1 MLTKLYKSSEERV
14 EECYQIETSAPLS
27 PDQLRIVKLILAD
40 GFVIETVAEEARIQ
54 NGDQFVRTGPRLS
67 FETPDS
73 SNLVTQCHACG
84 ISQITR
90 IEKFFRHRYDDK
102 AEKDAI
108 VERLDRMTEC
118 EYPEPLITFDSGV
131 QPEPVWEVNMMD
143 GGPNA
148 LLEIDGLPFDAHDR
162 QRYYDYFVG
171 KLGRN
176 PTCVEIFD
184 LANADSD
191 HSRHHAFKGKIVID
205 GEEVPETLMDIV
217 RATWE
222 ANPDNSVIAF
232 HDNASAIKGFEC
244 WALVPENP
252 GKASRYVRKK
262 LTYHIL
268 FTAET
273 HNFPSGVAPYPG
285 AETGLGGW
293 IRDAVCAGR
302 GSLVLFALAGYC
314 TGRLNIPG
322 YPLPWEQDFA
332 DFEYPHNLASGLQVA
347 VRASDG
353 VSDYGNCFGVPAKGG
368 FFRSFGARLPW
379 DERVEFVKPIV
390 FVGGGGVIDSR
401 HIEKGEAVEGLRIVQ
416 NGGPAYNVGFG
427 GGAASSMHQGQ
438 NLVAL
443 DFDAVQRGD
452 PEMERKTYE
461 VGKACVEMGGDNPII
476 SAHDQGAGG
485 PGNVLKELVKKSGGK
500 VHVRRIKLG
509 DPTLSTLQ
517 IWVAEYQERFAYL
530 IHPEKMDIF
539 EAICRRE
546 NVNCENLG
554 EVTGDGK
561 FVVVDDNDGSTPV
574 NIDLDFV
581 LGDVPPKV
589 FEDERIIHDLKPV
602 AWPDDLTFESAL
614 LRVLTEPSV
623 ACKSWLVDKID
634 RHVLGRTVLQ
644 QGVGPLG
651 LPLADCSITALSPID
666 TVGSVSALGE
676 QPYKLLVDP
685 AAGAVMAVAEML
697 TNMVWTSITDL
708 RDIKCSAN
716 WMWAPKIKGE
726 RVAMYDAAVAVKNLM
741 IAISIAIDGGKD
753 SLSMATH
760 IVNETV
766 KSLRQLVISGSAPV
780 PDIRKYVT
788 PDIKRPGDSR
798 IVLVD
803 PSKGQ
808 ARLGGSAFA
817 HVYGGQIG
825 DESPNIEYAEAL
837 VKAFQLAQEF
847 IRKGLILSGH
857 DRSDGGLAVTLAE
870 MAFGGNCG
878 LSLQIEGKQ
887 STIQHMLAEEIGLVF
902 EVDPKHEDRVLS
914 LLHDAGVPAKVIG
927 ETTPH
932 DQIALKYNGKTE
944 LEMKMTDL
952 RWEWMKTSMHL
963 EAQQSKADNPMS
975 IAREK
980 YETLNAAEAPTYNIP
995 FDPNPTAPEIILRAN
1010 NYPTMVLRDEGT
1022 NGYEE
1027 MITAAELAGLDP
1039 VNVHMTDL
1047 LNRLANLDDFLF
1059 LIIPGGFSHKDVP
1072 QSGKGFAAKI
1082 RFNERVWEML
1092 QRFIERPNT
1101 LTAGICN
1108 GCQVNTLLGLVPWHG
1123 IEPAKQPRMI
1133 QNKSGMFESSWV
1145 HLRVNDSP
1153 SVLHQGMT
1161 DTVFGAWVA
1170 HGEGQF
1176 YFPDA
1181 EIFEQTVEQNLVTM
1195 QYVDH
1200 TGKPT
1205 QKYPLNP
1212 NGSLLAIAGLTTPD
1226 GRHTVCMPHPIDRS
1240 FYSWQCPW
1248 LPDEFQ
1254 GLEVTPWLKM
1264 FQNAR
1269 EWLEENK

>member
-1 MLTKLYKSSEERV
+1 MLQQLFKNPSVQV
-14 EECYQIETSAPLS
+14 EECYQIEASSPLTS
-27 PDQLRIVKLILAD
+27 DQLRVVKLILAD
-40 GFVIETVAEEARIQ
+40 GFVIETVAEKARIQ
-54 NGDQFVRTGPRLS
+54 DGDQFVRIGPRLN
-67 FETPDS
+67 FATPDS
-73 SNLVTQCHACG
+73 SNLITQCHACG
-84 ISQITR
+84 IPQITR
-90 IEKFFRHRYDDK
+90 IEKFLHYRYKDA
-102 AEKDAI
+102 AEKDVI
-108 VERLDRMTEC
+108 VASHDKMTEC
-118 EYPEPLITFDSGV
+118 EYPKSLSTFDSGV
-131 QPEPVWEVNMMD
+131 VPEPVWEVDMIR
-143 GGPNA
+143 GGPDA
-148 LLEIDGLPFDAHDR
+148 LLEIEGLPFDAYDR

-171 KLGRN
+171 KLKRN

-205 GEEVPETLMDIV
+205 GEEMPGTLMDIV

-232 HDNASAIKGFEC
+232 HDNASAIQGFEC
-244 WALVPENP
+244 WSLLPENP
-252 GKASRYVRKK
+252 GRVSRYTRKK

-293 IRDAVCAGR
+293 YRDGKNPGR
-302 GSLVLFALAGYC
+302 GALVLFALAGYC

-332 DFEYPHNLASGLQVA
+332 DFQYPHNLASGLQVA
-347 VRASDG
+347 VEASNG
-353 VSDYGNCFGVPAKGG
+353 VSDYGNCLGVPAKGG
-368 FFRSFGARLPW
+368 FFRSFGIRLPW
-379 DERVEFVKPIV
+379 GERVEFVKPIV
-390 FVGGGGVIDSR
+390 YVGGGGIIDSR
-401 HIEKGEAVEGLRIVQ
+401 HTKKGEAIKGLRIVQ
-416 NGGPAYNVGFG
+416 IGGPAYNVGFG
-427 GGAASSMHQGQ
+427 GGAASSMHQGE
-438 NLVAL
+438 NVAEL
-443 DFDAVQRGD
+443 DFNAVQRGD
-452 PEMERKTYE
+452 PEMERKGAE
-461 VGKACVEMGGDNPII
+461 VIKTCVEMGDDNPII

-485 PGNVLKELVKKSGGK
+485 PGNVLKELVEKSGGL

-517 IWVAEYQERFAYL
+517 IWVAEYQERFAFL
-530 IHPEKMDIF
+530 VHPDKMDIF

-561 FVVVDDNDGSTPV
+561 FTVIDDNDGSTPV

-581 LGDVPPKV
+581 LGDVPQKV
-589 FEDERIIHDLKPV
+589 FKDERVVHDLQPV
-602 AWPDDLTFESAL
+602 TLPEDLTFESAL

-623 ACKSWLVDKID
+623 ACKSWLVDKVD
-634 RHVLGRTVLQ
+634 RHVLGRTALQ
-644 QGVGPLG
+644 QAVGPLG

-666 TVGSVSALGE
+666 TVGSVAALGE

-685 AAGAVMAVAEML
+685 AAGGEMAIAEML
-697 TNMVWTSITDL
+697 TNMVWALITDL

-716 WMWAPKIKGE
+716 WMWAPKVKGE
-726 RVAMYDAAVAVKNLM
+726 RAAMYDTAVAIRDLM

-760 IVNETV
+760 ILNETV
-766 KSLRQLVISGSAPV
+766 KSLRQLVIGGYAPC
-780 PDIRKYVT
+780 PDIRKFVT
-788 PDIKRPGDSR
+788 PDIKCPGNSL

-808 ARLGGSAFA
+808 ARLGGSTLA

-825 DESPNIEYAEAL
+825 NDSPRIEYADLL
-837 VKAFQLAQEF
+837 VRAFQLTQEF
-847 IRKGLILSGH
+847 IRDGLILSGH
-857 DRSDGGLAVTLAE
+857 DRSDGGLAVALVE

-878 LSLQIEGKQ
+878 LDLQIESKH
-887 STIQHMLAEEIGLVF
+887 SVIQNMLAEEVGLLY
-902 EVDPKHEDRVLS
+902 EIEPRHEDRVLS
-914 LLHDAGVPAKVIG
+914 MLHSLGVPAKVIG
-927 ETTPH
+927 KTTPQN
-932 DQIALKYNGKTE
+932 QISLKYNESDE
-944 LEMKMTDL
+944 LNLPMTTL

-963 EAQQSKADNPMS
+963 EAQQSKAENSMS
-975 IAREK
+975 IVREK
-980 YETLNAAEAPTYNIP
+980 YETLNAARAPIYKIP
-995 FDPNPTAPEIILRAN
+995 FSPKPTAPEIMLRAKK
-1010 NYPTMVLRDEGT
+1010 YPTIVLRDEGT

-1027 MITAAELAGLDP
+1027 MIVAAELAGLDP
-1039 VNVHMTDL
+1039 FNVHMTDL
-1047 LNRLANLDDFLF
+1047 LNGLVSLDDFLF

-1082 RFNERVWEML
+1082 KFNERVWEML

-1123 IEPAKQPRMI
+1123 IKPAKQPRMI
-1133 QNKSGMFESSWV
+1133 RNKSGMFESPWV

-1153 SVLHQGMT
+1153 SVLHRGMAG
-1161 DTVFGAWVA
+1161 TVFGAWVA

-1181 EIFEQTVEQNLVTM
+1181 EVFDKTVEQKLITM

-1212 NGSLLAIAGLTTPD
+1212 NGSPLAIAGLTTPD

-1240 FYSWQCPW
+1240 FYSWQCQW
-1248 LPDEFQ
+1248 LPDEFKD
-1254 GLEVTPWLKM
+1254 LEVTPWLKM
-1264 FQNAR
+1264 YQNAR
-1269 EWLEENK
+1269 QFFEEY